1 VRAPTEGKRRSRKRP
16 LKLTPAEI
24 AEIDELIARRRQETE
39 WECQEVVL
47 QEEEEERQL
56 LLRLRKD
63 PTGGPWPTPWPKQPG
78 TKTSLSFDGCVYV
91 HEEDALPARHPFLVE
106 MARRDGMIRYAWT
119 GGLTFDLSQYW
130 KRDPSWQ
137 FVMTRLESVHPDD
150 VDRVIDEAID
160 ELLDSDIP
168 LSRNTKQYI
177 KEDRHARV
185 DPKRRERNR
194 DRALAFIIV
203 DQVNWLENLLEAA
216 DFKDA
221 KTRAE
226 EYLARHW
233 RKVAMEDGRS
243 RFSSG
248 PALNAWVRWVVK
260 RTREKTP

>member
-1 VRAPTEGKRRSRKRP
+1 VRAPTEGKARSRKRP
-16 LKLTPAEI
+16 PRLTEAEI
-24 AEIDELIARRRQETE
+24 AEIDKLIARRRQETE
-39 WECQEVVL
+39 WECQEIIRR
-47 QEEEEERQL
+47 EEEERRV
-56 LLRLRKD
+56 LLRED
-63 PTGGPWPTPWPKQPG
+63 HTVGPWPERLGPG
-78 TKTSLSFDGCVYV
+78 STSDGDYVYV
-91 HEEDALPARHPFLVE
+91 REGDKAHEVPAGHPFLREV
-106 MARRDGMIRYAWT
+106 ARRDGMIRYAWT

-137 FVMTRLESVHPDD
+137 LVMTRLEGVPANDW
-150 VDRVIDEAID
+150 DRVIDEAID
-160 ELLDSDIP
+160 ELLDGDIP